1 MYGEIQMT
9 RSGSSPMTGYEQKGL
24 QITRGH
30 NKVCDYMIDGKRKA
44 YLREYFTT
52 ACILHGK
59 VTDLEEIKAY
69 IVGAYVEKGLLEM
82 IRPTYSR
89 KPLCVVCES
98 VSVYE
103 KVHVLEGDDESY
115 LTFILRGE
123 PRYTEEVKQY
133 IAEYVNE
140 GLIALETTGYT
151 KEKQYIVET
160 GG

>member
-1 MYGEIQMT
+1 MQGC
-9 RSGSSPMTGYEQKGL
+9 EQKGL
-24 QITRGH
+24 QITRGR
-30 NKVCDYMIDGKRKA
+30 NKVCDYVIDGKRRA

-59 VTDLEEIKAY
+59 ITDLEEVEAY
-69 IVGAYVEKGLLEM
+69 IVDTYVEKGLLEM

-103 KVHVLEGDDESY
+103 KGVHSLEGDHESY

-123 PRYTEEVKQY
+123 PKYTEEVKQY
-133 IAEYVNE
+133 IAGYVNE
-140 GLIALETTGYT
+140 GLIAMETTGYT
-151 KEKQYIVET
+151 KEKQYIIET
-160 GG
+160 HK